1 MSEDGEL
8 PPDGRLIGGRYRLVE
23 RVGAGPGGTVW
34 RARDEQDE
42 RYVAVKEPRLTGDPQ
57 DEERRRAVH
66 RLPHEARAAAQVDH
80 PAAVTIHDVLL
91 EDELPWIVMELVEGE
106 SLETALAGRGP
117 LTDTEAARIGLAV
130 LGALHAAHRVGIVH
144 RDLKPSN
151 VLLGADG
158 ERVVVTD
165 FGIGAAGRGDAREA
179 AVGFVAPE
187 CGSGRGAGPASDLWS
202 LGALLRSAVTGD
214 ATGPLDSGP
223 LDSGPLASGPLGSLL
238 AGLLAPEPEA
248 RPTAEEAAE
257 VLAEVAGTS
266 VPAWAAETPASLRT
280 VRTGTP
286 PTSQSPSSPP
296 APEATETPAPGGA
309 DTPAPEGA
317 DTPAPAPA
325 LSAPPPPAADGPRR
339 LTALSALGLL
349 LQKKPERG

>member
-8 PPDGRLIGGRYRLVE
+8 PLDGRLIGGRYRLVE
-23 RVGAGPGGTVW
+23 RVGSGPNGTVW

-57 DEERRRAVH
+57 DEERQRAAH

-80 PAAVTIHDVLL
+80 PAAVAIHEVLL
-91 EDELPWIVMELVEGE
+91 DDELPWIVMELVEGE
-106 SLETALAGRGP
+106 SLEAVLARRGSVA
-117 LTDTEAARIGLAV
+117 DAEAARIGLAV

-151 VLLGADG
+151 VLLEAGGD
-158 ERVVVTD
+158 RVVVTD
-165 FGIGAAGRGDAREA
+165 FGIGASGRGDAQEA
-179 AVGFVAPE
+179 AAGFVAPE

-202 LGALLRSAVTGD
+202 LGALLRSAVAGG
-214 ATGPLDSGP
+214 AAAVGTGPRSP
-223 LDSGPLASGPLGSLL
+223 GPLGSLL
-238 AGLLAPEPEA
+238 ERLLAPEPEA

-257 VLAEVAGTS
+257 VLAEVAGTGL
-266 VPAWAAETPASLRT
+266 PTWAADTPASS
-280 VRTGTP
+280 RTGQAP
-286 PTSQSPSSPP
+286 ASPRAGQMPASPP
-296 APEATETPAPGGA
+296 APKAPAPTPAPSPT
-309 DTPAPEGA
+309 DHPH
-317 DTPAPAPA
+317 
-325 LSAPPPPAADGPRR
+325 SAPAADEPRR

>member
-23 RVGAGPGGTVW
+23 RVGSGPNGTVW

-57 DEERRRAVH
+57 DEERQRAAH

-80 PAAVTIHDVLL
+80 PAAVAIHDVLL
-91 EDELPWIVMELVEGE
+91 DGELPWIVMELVEGE
-106 SLETALAGRGP
+106 SLDAALARRGP
-117 LTDTEAARIGLAV
+117 LSDAEAARIGLAV

-151 VLLGADG
+151 VLLEADSG
-158 ERVVVTD
+158 RVVVTD
-165 FGIGAAGRGDAREA
+165 FGIGGAGHSGGREA
-179 AVGFVAPE
+179 TAFAAPE
-187 CGSGRGAGPASDLWS
+187 CASGPGAGPASDLWS
-202 LGALLRSAVTGD
+202 LGALLRAAVAD
-214 ATGPLDSGP
+214 AR
-223 LDSGPLASGPLGSLL
+223 SGPLGPLL
-238 AGLLAPEPEA
+238 ERLLVTEPEERPLPEEVA
-248 RPTAEEAAE
+248 R

-266 VPAWAAETPASLRT
+266 LPPWAAETLA
-280 VRTGTP
+280 
-286 PTSQSPSSPP
+286 SPP
-296 APEATETPAPGGA
+296 AAETP
-309 DTPAPEGA
+309 TSSPAQE
-317 DTPAPAPA
+317 TPAPAPA
-325 LSAPPPPAADGPRR
+325 LSASTSTPHEPRR

>member
-8 PPDGRLIGGRYRLVE
+8 PPGERLIGGRYRLVE
-23 RVGAGPGGTVW
+23 RVGSGPSGTVW
-34 RARDEQDE
+34 RARDEQND
-42 RYVAVKEPRLTGDPQ
+42 RYVAVKEPRVTGNPE
-57 DEERRRAVH
+57 DEERRRAMR

-80 PAAVTIHDVLL
+80 PAAVAIHDVLVD
-91 EDELPWIVMELVEGE
+91 DELPWIVMELVEGE
-106 SLETALAGRGP
+106 SLEAALAERGA
-117 LTDTEAARIGLAV
+117 LADADAARIGLAV

-151 VLLGADG
+151 VLLGAGG

-165 FGIGAAGRGDAREA
+165 FGIGASGRGNAQEA

-202 LGALLRSAVTGD
+202 LGALLRSAVAGGAAVGT
-214 ATGPLDSGP
+214 
-223 LDSGPLASGPLGSLL
+223 GPLASGPLGLL
-238 AGLLAPEPEA
+238 LERLLHPEPEA
-248 RPTAEEAAE
+248 RPTAEEAAQ

-266 VPAWAAETPASLRT
+266 LPTWAAETPASSQNVQT
-280 VRTGTP
+280 PASPPSAAQTP
-286 PTSQSPSSPP
+286 PSPP
-296 APEATETPAPGGA
+296 VPEA
-309 DTPAPEGA
+309 
-317 DTPAPAPA
+317 PAPAPA
-325 LSAPPPPAADGPRR
+325 DLPHPTPTAEEPRR